1 MDFWKSLSK
10 DPWILSSVGEGVK
23 IHFVSP
29 PFQTVAGRNM
39 KMGDNQTDI
48 CDKEVKSLL
57 EKGAIEPVNDSSVGF
72 ITQIAQ
78 RLPKHYEITKNP
90 TKRYQEILQLPN
102 HYQVATIFG
111 VICDQQI
118 TTR

>member
-1 MDFWKSLSK
+1 
-10 DPWILSSVGEGVK
+10 
-23 IHFVSP
+23 
-29 PFQTVAGRNM
+29 M

-90 TKRYQEILQLPN
+90 TKRYRN